1 MRPLRFA
8 PVIALLLSALA
19 LLAGSRRAS
28 PLPLFSR
35 SQDAPCARCHTVL
48 PRLNAAGI
56 GFAQR
61 GYRGAGGP
69 APSWHAD
76 ELPVS
81 VVGSAGLAV
90 SRPDGF
96 RSGRPIT
103 TGRLRRNVLELH
115 AAGALAKR
123 FSYHFGAGFEERGE
137 DLESGTA
144 FLMVD
149 DLIRSGGLNLRAGRF
164 DAEIPFLSRARRTTL
179 QSYLSPVTFDAR
191 GLELNGRRSKWTYAA
206 GLSLSDRHS
215 SGGSSPKRIETPL
228 EDTYLQLM
236 RELGSHAVAAQMLFD
251 RQDSNL
257 SSLTWLQH
265 LKAQLA
271 ATIGPARFPWTA
283 SYVFDRFDDRPSA
296 GVHERHQYFLLEG
309 LALPDARGR
318 WAVTGRYEHDY
329 RTQNVIDPE
338 EHRQLGAMN
347 LAWQVIPNAKL
358 ALEWAHTEDRL
369 SRRRQDEFDAFVH
382 ASW

>member
-8 PVIALLLSALA
+8 PLIALLPALA
-19 LLAGSRRAS
+19 LFAGSRPAS

-35 SQDAPCARCHTVL
+35 SRGAACAQCHTVL
-48 PRLNAAGI
+48 PSLNNAGI
-56 GFAQR
+56 EFAQS
-61 GYRGAGGP
+61 GYRGATGHGL
-69 APSWHAD
+69 SWRAD

-103 TGRLRRNVLELH
+103 TGRLRRDVLELH
-115 AAGALAKR
+115 AAGAVANRL
-123 FSYHFGAGFEERGE
+123 SYHFGVGFEDRGE
-137 DLESGTA
+137 DLESGSA
-144 FLMVD
+144 FLQFD
-149 DLIRSGGLNLRAGRF
+149 DLIRDGGLNLRVGRF

-179 QSYLSPVTFDAR
+179 QNYLSPVTFDAR

-215 SGGSSPKRIETPL
+215 SGGSSPKRIDTPL

-236 RELGSHAVAAQMLFD
+236 REVGGHAVAAQMLFD

-265 LKAQLA
+265 LRAELA
-271 ATIGPARFPWTA
+271 ATAGPARFPWKA

-296 GVHERHQYFLLEG
+296 GIHERHQYVLLEA
-309 LALPDARGR
+309 LALLDPGGR

-329 RTQNVIDPE
+329 RTQNFFDPE
-338 EHRQLGAMN
+338 EHRQRGAMN
-347 LAWQVIPNAKL
+347 LAWQAIPNAKL
-358 ALEWAHTEDRL
+358 ALEWAHTEE
-369 SRRRQDEFDAFVH
+369 RRPRQRRDEFDAFVH